1 MSVERICDQPKFKEE
16 LERIAAEQ
24 KRPLDDV
31 LKLKTAYQNYMQIR
45 TIF

>member
-24 KRPLDDV
+24 KRPLE
-31 LKLKTAYQNYMQIR
+31 M
-45 TIF
+45 F